1 MNEFQWTLLIIVVI
15 LMSWML
21 GAYNRLQRMRGQI
34 GQAVQQIDEPLRRRD
49 ELLAGLMTLL
59 RSVDHGIDP
68 HTLQAVDEAGSAL
81 VTAANA
87 LKAKPCGAEPPVRL
101 AVSEV
106 GLQAVLSELI
116 GRIEHEPTLRL
127 MPGML
132 ERLAGISEAERRL
145 RFGRQLYNEA
155 VKAYNQALGE
165 WPTRL
170 LQRLY
175 GLEEAAAI

>member
-1 MNEFQWTLLIIVVI
+1 MSELQWVLLGMAAVLI
-15 LMSWML
+15 SWML
-21 GAYNRLQRMRGQI
+21 GAHNRLQRLRGLI
-34 GQAVQQIDEPLRRRD
+34 GQAVQQIDEPVRRRD
-49 ELLAGLMTLL
+49 ELLAGLLTLL
-59 RSVDHGIDP
+59 RSVDHNID
-68 HTLQAVDEAGSAL
+68 TQALLAVDEAGSAL
-81 VTAANA
+81 VAAANA
-87 LKAKPCGAEPPVRL
+87 LKSKPCGAEPPVRL

-106 GLQAVLSELI
+106 GLQSVLGELI
-116 GRIEHEPTLRL
+116 GRIEHEPMLRL

-155 VKAYNQALGE
+155 VKTYNAALGQ

-175 GLEEAAAI
+175 GLEEAATI